1 MLGSILFCCRK
12 LQIGNQLEEQ
22 GDSTWLRIKLFTSQN
37 LVPIC
42 KSVSVGTQD
51 VTLIAQF
58 FNLIELEITT
68 ICAVS

>member
-22 GDSTWLRIKLFTSQN
+22 GDSTWLKIKLFTSQN

-42 KSVSVGTQD
+42 KLVSVGMQH
-51 VTLIAQF
+51 VTLTAQF

>member
-22 GDSTWLRIKLFTSQN
+22 GDSTWLKIKLFTSQN

-68 ICAVS
+68 ICVVS

>member
-22 GDSTWLRIKLFTSQN
+22 GDSTWLKIKLFTSRN

-68 ICAVS
+68 ICVVS